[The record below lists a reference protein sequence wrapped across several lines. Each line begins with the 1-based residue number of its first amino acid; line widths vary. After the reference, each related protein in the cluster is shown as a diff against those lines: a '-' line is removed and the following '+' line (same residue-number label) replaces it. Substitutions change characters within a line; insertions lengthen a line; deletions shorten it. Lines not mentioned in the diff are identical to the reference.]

1 MKEIKYQQKY
11 VRQLVDMT
19 IDLLRLSGHRK
30 TLIFKAPTGSGNI
43 NKEKNVM
50 VRDSEQNA
58 SLYEITR
65 RTQEGAGLPIVVV
78 IDEEH
83 LFWSKSADKSA
94 KVLQRINPKVEIRIS
109 ATPKSNSDHKVTVSR
124 EEVVKEEIC
133 QQT

>member
-1 MKEIKYQQKY
+1 
-11 VRQLVDMT
+11 
-19 IDLLRLSGHRK
+19 
-30 TLIFKAPTGSGNI
+30 
-43 NKEKNVM
+43 M

>member
-11 VRQLVDMT
+11 VRELVDMT

-65 RTQEGAGLPIVVV
+65 RTQE
-78 IDEEH
+78 
-83 LFWSKSADKSA
+83 
-94 KVLQRINPKVEIRIS
+94 
-109 ATPKSNSDHKVTVSR
+109 
-124 EEVVKEEIC
+124 
-133 QQT
+133 